1 MSDPKAHDYERQLEV
16 FRASLAK
23 LDKAGMLELLRE
35 TGVLGLTPKVGDKV
49 RMLGPTE
56 QWIYGVIVG
65 ASKKDKRV
73 LVAHDRDGVVEV
85 APLDEIA
92 NDRRVHL
99 LQRAPERKEREVAAR
114 ALQLRGKPK
123 SLESFDASR
132 TGSGSAE
139 TWKAVGATLG
149 LIAGASLLRGDRTWD
164 ESTARYRD
172 SRGRVSRK

>member
-23 LDKAGMLELLRE
+23 LDKAGMRELLRE

-56 QWIYGVIVG
+56 QWVHGVIVG
-65 ASKKDKRV
+65 ASEKDERV
-73 LVAHDRDGVVEV
+73 LVAHDRDGVVQV
-85 APLDEIA
+85 APLDEVA
-92 NDRRVHL
+92 NGRRVHL
-99 LQRAPERKEREVAAR
+99 LQRAPEGKEREVAAR

-123 SLESFDASR
+123 SLARFNASR
-132 TGSGSAE
+132 AGSGSAAGWM
-139 TWKAVGATLG
+139 TLAAGLG
-149 LIAGASLLRGDRTWD
+149 LIAGALLLSGDDTWD

-172 SRGRVSRK
+172 SRGRFSRG